1 MLRCARCYADGES
14 VMTKKQKLVLAG
26 AALIFLG
33 LGQLYPETTM
43 DVLEWIAI
51 VSFLADLFT
60 GRYNRKD

>member
-1 MLRCARCYADGES
+1 
-14 VMTKKQKLVLAG
+14 MTKKQKLVLAG